1 MRLNTW
7 EHFNK
12 SRSCFCKSGI
22 FLVVTFS
29 CNVQEMFSLHKWVK
43 PHIMRLASGNLVL
56 ASEIRPANSHYAYQC
71 WLLFLTM
78 LCSNCFFFIQL
89 DGPMKH
95 LKIDLAMKDTQ
106 TQISM
111 EQLISYIVTPK
122 DYLQL
127 LSNINCYLL
136 QRDKWIKMGVE
147 RRGFNN
153 SRVAGRTTHL

>member
-1 MRLNTW
+1 
-7 EHFNK
+7 
-12 SRSCFCKSGI
+12 
-22 FLVVTFS
+22 
-29 CNVQEMFSLHKWVK
+29 
-43 PHIMRLASGNLVL
+43 
-56 ASEIRPANSHYAYQC
+56 
-71 WLLFLTM
+71 
-78 LCSNCFFFIQL
+78 
-89 DGPMKH
+89 MKH

-136 QRDKWIKMGVE
+136 QRDKWIKMDVE

-153 SRVAGRTTHL
+153 RRVAGRTTHL